1 LENFLREDTEPDNVI
16 AEDEPHT
23 EFVFACTEEHKKE
36 LDLFIGMLIS
46 ESFSLEYFE
55 DIYLNQFVRVLCHFL
70 KRVISSFWHKSFG
83 GLEIVS
89 SCIIDTNAVET
100 LDEKRPFKV
109 LFIPYLNSKNYT
121 DIIKSR
127 ASLS

>member
-46 ESFSLEYFE
+46 ESFSLE
-55 DIYLNQFVRVLCHFL
+55 FVRVLCHFL

>member
-46 ESFSLEYFE
+46 ESFSLEYF
-55 DIYLNQFVRVLCHFL
+55 
-70 KRVISSFWHKSFG
+70 G